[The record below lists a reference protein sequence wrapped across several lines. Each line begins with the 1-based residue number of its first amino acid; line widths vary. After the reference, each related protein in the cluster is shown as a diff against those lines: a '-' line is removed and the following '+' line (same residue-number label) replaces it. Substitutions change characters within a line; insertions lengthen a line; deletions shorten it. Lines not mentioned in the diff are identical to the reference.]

1 MNAQFRK
8 SVAFLHTLNP
18 RTEEKGL
25 ASCSSS
31 LGHFIALN
39 NLVYSL

>member
-18 RTEEKGL
+18 KTEEKGL
-25 ASCSSS
+25 ALSFCSASFIGLNS
-31 LGHFIALN
+31 L
-39 NLVYSL
+39 